1 MPLRAPHPESR
12 PRRSRPVLPAARNAG
27 ALAAA
32 CALGL
37 LAGLSATPSAAGVAA
52 VAAVDTMRAAAA
64 AEWHWGPAPARS
76 DSTVA
81 VFANRSRPAWE
92 TAVLVPYWVVGLPF
106 RLAFLAG
113 DQAVTGLD
121 KLNLFEFKAEYPGL
135 PGPFGSYIVPALSG
149 GELEGTALGF
159 ELVRPR
165 FLHRQGLFNLQANR
179 STRHADEVSGGAFT
193 PLGDDWL
200 LQLGFGS
207 EEVNL
212 RRYHGLGGDSREEDL
227 SYYWLQSQWLGL
239 ALERPLAGTAAVEF
253 LAYFS
258 RLANRESEYNVDRAL
273 AVVHAA
279 DLPPGYG
286 GESNGATLRLSLN
299 WDDTEQ
305 TGRPGAGAFRSL
317 AVSLF
322 EPTDGAPA
330 RHLVVHLAS
339 EDFFRLWHTDRTLAV
354 RGFFNRAVPVGDAVL
369 PFTRLVSTQRPDYM
383 RGFAPNRFLG
393 QATLGASV
401 EYRWPVWRPRGRD
414 DYGLDAY
421 LFFDAGQ
428 AFTHVSELGWDELRT
443 AAGWG
448 LRYIDS
454 NRKLAA
460 RAEVAVSNEEV
471 LLRFRL
477 GQTFQYDRKGLM
489 YGRNPTKVY

>member
-1 MPLRAPHPESR
+1 MPFRARHAENRRRR
-12 PRRSRPVLPAARNAG
+12 PCRALPGAG
-27 ALAAA
+27 RAGRLVVA
-32 CALGL
+32 CALAL
-37 LAGLSATPSAAGVAA
+37 LAGFGSTPAVVAA
-52 VAAVDTMRAAAA
+52 PAAAA
-64 AEWHWGPAPARS
+64 GDSTRVATPAWHWGPAPARS

-81 VFANRSRPAWE
+81 VFPDRARPAWE

-121 KLNLFEFKAEYPGL
+121 KLNLFEFKAEFPGL

-179 STRHADEVSGGAFT
+179 STRHADEVSGGVFT
-193 PLGDDWL
+193 PLGDAWL

-212 RRYHGLGGDSREEDL
+212 RRYHGLGADSRQEDL
-227 SYYWLQSQWLGL
+227 SYYWLQAQWLGL
-239 ALERPLAGTAAVEF
+239 ALERPVARAAAVE
-253 LAYFS
+253 LQGYFS
-258 RLANRESEYNVDRAL
+258 RLANGESEYNTDRAL
-273 AVVHAA
+273 AAVHGAA
-279 DLPPGYG
+279 LPPGYG
-286 GESNGATLRLSLN
+286 GKSNGLTLRLSLN

-305 TGRPGAGAFRSL
+305 TGRPARGSFRSL

-322 EPTDGAPA
+322 EPTDGAEA
-330 RHLVVHLAS
+330 RHLVLHLAT
-339 EDFFRLWHTDRTLAV
+339 EDFLRLWHTDRSLAV
-354 RGFFNRAVPVGDAVL
+354 RGFFNRAVPVGSAAL
-369 PFTRLVSTQRPDYM
+369 PFTRLISTQRPDFL

-393 QATLGASV
+393 QATLGGSV

-428 AFTHVSELGWDELRT
+428 AFDHVAELGWDELRT

>member
-1 MPLRAPHPESR
+1 MPGSRSKGVRAA
-12 PRRSRPVLPAARNAG
+12 V
-27 ALAAA
+27 

-37 LAGLSATPSAAGVAA
+37 LASSWTAQPATGASAAAPGDTLRAAGVR
-52 VAAVDTMRAAAA
+52 T
-64 AEWHWGPAPARS
+64 WYWGPAPARS

-81 VFANRSRPAWE
+81 VFHDRPRPAWE
-92 TAVLVPYWVVGLPF
+92 TAVLVPYWVLGLPF

-159 ELVRPR
+159 EVVRPR
-165 FLHRQGLFNLQANR
+165 FLHRQGLLNLQVSR
-179 STRHADEVSGGAFT
+179 STRHADEVSGGVFT
-193 PLGDDWL
+193 PLGGAWL

-212 RRYHGLGGDSREEDL
+212 RRYHGLGGNSREEDL
-227 SYYWLQSQWLGL
+227 SYFWLQSQWLGL
-239 ALERPLAGTAAVEF
+239 ALERPLAGVAAFE
-253 LAYFS
+253 LQAYFS
-258 RLANRESEYNVDRAL
+258 RLANHEPEYNVDRAL

-279 DLPPGYG
+279 ALPPGYG
-286 GESNGATLRLSLN
+286 GESNGATLRLSIN

-305 TGRPGAGAFRSL
+305 TGRPGTGAFRSL

-322 EPTDGAPA
+322 EPTDGAQA
-330 RHLVVHLAS
+330 RHLVMHLAS
-339 EDFFRLWHTDRTLAV
+339 EDFFRLWYTDRTLAV
-354 RGFFNRAVPVGDAVL
+354 RGFFNRVVPMGDAVL
-369 PFTRLVSTQRPDYM
+369 PFTRLVSTQRPDYI
-383 RGFAPNRFLG
+383 RGFSPNRFLG

-414 DYGLDAY
+414 DYGLDTY
-421 LFFDAGQ
+421 FFLDAGQ

-443 AAGWG
+443 AMGWG

-460 RAEVAVSNEEV
+460 RAEAAVSNEEV